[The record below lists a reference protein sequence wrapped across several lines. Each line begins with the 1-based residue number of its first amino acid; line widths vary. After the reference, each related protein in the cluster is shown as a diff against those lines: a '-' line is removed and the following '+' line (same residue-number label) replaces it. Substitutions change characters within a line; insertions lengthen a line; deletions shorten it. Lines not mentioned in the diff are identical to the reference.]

1 MVDVDGGNETQ
12 LTETPLGD
20 EFVPTW
26 SPDGSTLVYDFTPA
40 GEAGDIWVMDADGS
54 NKQQLTTESSNETR
68 PSYSP
73 DGTKILFS
81 SDRDGDNE
89 LYVMDSD
96 GTNVQQLTTND
107 ITDSDASWSLDGT
120 QIVFNSARASVI
132 IPDSSHLAA
141 MSVQEVTAGARS
153 GVVRIE
159 TDPGIRFGVRYRLR
173 GTDTDQ

>member
-1 MVDVDGGNETQ
+1 
-12 LTETPLGD
+12 
-20 EFVPTW
+20 
-26 SPDGSTLVYDFTPA
+26 
-40 GEAGDIWVMDADGS
+40 MDADGS

-73 DGTKILFS
+73 DGTKILFA

-120 QIVFNSARASVI
+120 QIVFNSRRDVLTADEIYIMDADGTNVRRITSNSVT
-132 IPDSSHLAA
+132 DSSARWAPRKQGL
-141 MSVQEVTAGARS
+141 EVSEGFGDQPRLQPPGGHECS
-153 GVVRIE
+153 GSDGWR
-159 TDPGIRFGVRYRLR
+159 PFGGSPHR
-173 GTDTDQ
+173 D